1 MLDLC
6 DRGNL
11 SGITIILSNLL
22 LIKVEARVE
31 VRGLARAEVSLEVIN
46 NVILIFIY

>member
-22 LIKVEARVE
+22 LIKVEARGLARVE
-31 VRGLARAEVSLEVIN
+31 VRGLARAEVSLEA
-46 NVILIFIY
+46 